1 MIDYSTSYIFNFDD
15 FMKYY
20 NGSMFILSKI
30 HGEFVYYVGYDVL
43 EGAYVGKVDIV
54 RALKPEIR
62 KNFKHYYVILRTVHN
77 HRKKISDVYMI
88 DFERCLIY
96 LLSVLNMK
104 SVHECHLKAEIE
116 LFTGDY
122 IRKDVDIDFVYN
134 MLYYKTNNG
143 IFIESKKK
151 ESEKDDKF
159 KKESE
164 KDDKFKKFTDY
175 NEGSFEWC
183 PEYVE
188 HVERY
193 WRKQLD
199 DP

>member
-1 MIDYSTSYIFNFDD
+1 MLDYSASFIFTFDD
-15 FMKYY
+15 FINSY
-20 NGSMFILSKI
+20 NRCMLILDNI

-43 EGAYVGKVDIV
+43 EGGYVGKVDIV

-62 KNFKHYYVILRTVHN
+62 KNFKHYYVTLTIIHTK
-77 HRKKISDVYMI
+77 RKKMSIVYAH
-88 DFERCLIY
+88 DFVECLRHMMSIF
-96 LLSVLNMK
+96 NMK
-104 SVHECHLKAEIE
+104 SACEYKLKAEIE

-122 IRKDVDIDFVYN
+122 IIKDVDVDFIYN
-134 MLYYKTNNG
+134 MLYYKTNEE
-143 IFIESKKK
+143 ILIESVKK
-151 ESEKDDKF
+151 ESE
-159 KKESE
+159 E
-164 KDDKFKKFTDY
+164 DDKFKKFTDY
-175 NEGSFEWC
+175 NEGSSERC

>member
-1 MIDYSTSYIFNFDD
+1 
-15 FMKYY
+15 
-20 NGSMFILSKI
+20 
-30 HGEFVYYVGYDVL
+30 
-43 EGAYVGKVDIV
+43 
-54 RALKPEIR
+54 
-62 KNFKHYYVILRTVHN
+62 
-77 HRKKISDVYMI
+77 MI
-88 DFERCLIY
+88 DFERCLKY
-96 LLSVLNMK
+96 MSSVLNMK
-104 SVHECHLKAEIE
+104 SVRECCLKAEIE

-134 MLYYKTNNG
+134 MLYYKTNYE
-143 IFIESKKK
+143 IFIES
-151 ESEKDDKF
+151 E

-175 NEGSFEWC
+175 NEDSFEWC